1 MLAGQVGDLDFGVHR
16 VRLLLGIHNVHRQGR
31 TGRNLRC
38 AVAAATGEASAG
50 AVLHRIRQALT
61 AAAANFFF

>member
-1 MLAGQVGDLDFGVHR
+1 MFTGKAGPGAICV
-16 VRLLLGIHNVHRQGR
+16 
-31 TGRNLRC
+31 C

-50 AVLHRIRQALT
+50 AVLPRIRQALM